1 MPQRLRLLRDS
12 GFTEA
17 PHRVIW
23 ADPIRR
29 QAFSK
34 DSVNDHDKEWLQA
47 QLAEIVPVTE
57 FWFHFRYLSSNPI
70 KDCKEI
76 LSGLK
81 LTVLL
86 PVIRTGARRVG
97 IEVLS

>member
-1 MPQRLRLLRDS
+1 MPHRLKLLRDS

-23 ADPIRR
+23 AGPIRR
-29 QAFSK
+29 QAFSE
-34 DSVNDHDKEWLQA
+34 DVVNDHDEVWLQA
-47 QLAEIVPVTE
+47 QLAEVVPAAE

-76 LSGLK
+76 LTGLK
-81 LTVLL
+81 LTALL
-86 PVIRTGARRVG
+86 PVIRTGVRRGG
-97 IEVLS
+97 IELSS